1 MTGCTL
7 CRARISPHENKRK
20 QTAGVYLA
28 SDFFQC
34 RLYSHMLPS
43 SSFTVTP
50 AASGLQRAFLGRLY
64 WCAYMYV
71 CTCIY
76 LYLPTYIHTYINK
89 NIYQS
94 HTLDSQLAPD
104 QERSMRGTEDSA
116 LQQPLFW
123 FGLSSSL

>member
-7 CRARISPHENKRK
+7 CRAHILPHENKRK
-20 QTAGVYLA
+20 ETAGVYLA

-64 WCAYMYV
+64 LYAYMYV
-71 CTCIY
+71 CIY
-76 LYLPTYIHTYINK
+76 ISIPTYLHTYIYKQNTSTGPIPLIPSLHQIK
-89 NIYQS
+89 REAWKEQK
-94 HTLDSQLAPD
+94 TL
-104 QERSMRGTEDSA
+104 
-116 LQQPLFW
+116 LFSSLFF
-123 FGLSSSL
+123 FGLV